1 MASLVTVQPQTTDPH
16 AVTISAG
23 KTVANPFQHNV
34 AWWEDNY
41 DSADNPTTAKDKG
54 KGKGVVLDTGVDD
67 STESEDDSLTFDD
80 LYNSIDDVQWKQ
92 YDPPQGLHWDEHPDE
107 VIARVIRD
115 SITRVQERIVREIEE
130 EELRRVQDAASA
142 ALAAQL
148 QAEADI
154 EHHRLL
160 QLQATA
166 GTDTDTESIS
176 TSQNSS
182 GLLDTTLKRT
192 APLPRTASQ
201 RQPYVLT
208 KRTLRKDIPTEIRSL
223 LSPHAAYSDKSP
235 RSRRNRSIF
244 SLWKSS
250 GPADKAETSSAGAAR
265 GALYRHSQD
274 SGHETNVETTQAT
287 KAPIELQLVQVYVP
301 SFFCIS
307 WSQTNPSPATQGVC
321 FLSRRF

>member
-1 MASLVTVQPQTTDPH
+1 MASLVTVQPQTTNPH
-16 AVTISAG
+16 IVSLSAG
-23 KTVANPFQHNV
+23 QTVANPFQHDA
-34 AWWEDNY
+34 AWWEDGY
-41 DSADNPTTAKDKG
+41 DSANNPSIAKDKG
-54 KGKGVVLDTGVDD
+54 KGKGVALDTGLDD

-80 LYNSIDDVQWKQ
+80 LYNSIDDVRWKQ

-115 SITRVQERIVREIEE
+115 SITRVQERIVRELEE

-166 GTDTDTESIS
+166 DTDTESIS
-176 TSQNSS
+176 ASQNSS

-223 LSPHAAYSDKSP
+223 LSPHAANADKPP

-274 SGHETNVETTQAT
+274 SGHETNVETTQAS
-287 KAPIELQLVQVYVP
+287 KAPIELQPVQVYVP
-301 SFFCIS
+301 SLFHIARP
-307 WSQTNPSPATQGVC
+307 QTNPSWAT
-321 FLSRRF
+321 